1 MTLQNMALIAAGAI
15 GATTAVIHGVLI
27 ERLMVRPFDA
37 ISAGDRRISAVTR
50 RLISP
55 LLHYSTVS
63 WLLSGLVL
71 IAAAL
76 CPFDPGA
83 RLAIGLMVA
92 GHYLF
97 GAIGNAWATR
107 GRHPGWM
114 LMALAVGLIAF
125 ALYGPA
131 A

>member
-1 MTLQNMALIAAGAI
+1 MIWQNMALTAAGVI

-37 ISAGDRRISAVTR
+37 MAAGDRRVSAVTR

-63 WLLSGLVL
+63 WLLSGLALV
-71 IAAAL
+71 AAAL
-76 CPFDPGA
+76 CPFEPGA
-83 RLAIGLMVA
+83 RIATGLMVG
-92 GHYLF
+92 GHFLY
-97 GAIGNAWATR
+97 GALGNAWATR

-114 LMALAVGLIAF
+114 LMALAVGLIVF
-125 ALYGPA
+125 ALYRT
-131 A
+131 